1 MALAALRGIRDIS
14 QETKVC
20 LRKGISKGIKNIFK
34 IIFCYSPGIN
44 WSERQRKA
52 SSVLSV

>member
-1 MALAALRGIRDIS
+1 MAALRGIMDIS
-14 QETKVC
+14 QETKVS
-20 LRKGISKGIKNIFK
+20 LRDSKGIKKKFK
-34 IIFCYSPGIN
+34 IVFCYSPGIN